1 MNLSPNP
8 TTQEICQAGLFEEA
22 LAPIGA
28 DPTPAE
34 NTALAAALLGYSK
47 RGGPDDF
54 SSLTGFLDDYPE
66 SPWRVALLT
75 NLGLEYFRTGHYS
88 DALEAWTRA
97 WAGGAAA
104 GDVRGNAVANRAVG
118 ELAYMYARLG
128 RMIEL
133 SALLQSVEGRAF
145 SGPATERIT
154 GAREG
159 LWKMQNRPEISFRC
173 GPLALQKIMRFLD
186 PTNPGTELIRACAST
201 QQGCSLFQIEAL
213 SQKLGLSFEMAF
225 REKDPAVV
233 VPSVIHLKLD
243 HFAAITRQQADHFLL
258 QDATFGKEVWV
269 TRKVLDAEASGYF
282 LIPIKAVSDGW
293 RAVTAHEGQT
303 VWGGDELE

>member
-8 TTQEICQAGLFEEA
+8 TTEEICHAHLFEER

-28 DPTPAE
+28 DPSLPE
-34 NTALAAALLGYSK
+34 NAALSAALLGYSK
-47 RGGPDDF
+47 RSGPDDF

-104 GDVRGNAVANRAVG
+104 DDVRGNAVANRAVG

-173 GPLALQKIMRFLD
+173 GPLALQK
-186 PTNPGTELIRACAST
+186 NH
-201 QQGCSLFQIEAL
+201 AL
-213 SQKLGLSFEMAF
+213 SRSNQPGDRADPRLRIHTTGLLTLSD
-225 REKDPAVV
+225 RGVV
-233 VPSVIHLKLD
+233 AKARP
-243 HFAAITRQQADHFLL
+243 LL
-258 QDATFGKEVWV
+258 
-269 TRKVLDAEASGYF
+269 
-282 LIPIKAVSDGW
+282 
-293 RAVTAHEGQT
+293 
-303 VWGGDELE
+303 